1 MNQKCNE
8 QEKRR
13 EEKRREEKR
22 REEKRREETRRD
34 ETRDYIYSLEV
45 CKQMVCVLT
54 HINPHTLTRAIRLTM
69 LTLKL
74 TSCSSVTR
82 DVASIHGMVSNH
94 ADTYMMGADRNVLMT
109 IPEVTYHTQYTFTDL
124 RWLNV

>member
-1 MNQKCNE
+1 MKRRE
-8 QEKRR
+8 RERKEERERERREIRKRR
-13 EEKRREEKR
+13 EERKRRG
-22 REEKRREETRRD
+22 REETREEEEEKKRR
-34 ETRDYIYSLEV
+34 ERREESYSLEV

-54 HINPHTLTRAIRLTM
+54 DINPHTLTRVIRLTM

-109 IPEVTYHTQYTFTDL
+109 IPEVT
-124 RWLNV
+124 

>member
-1 MNQKCNE
+1 MIILYHVVNQKCRRE
-8 QEKRR
+8 EKRREEREEKRR

-22 REEKRREETRRD
+22 REEKRREENILLKSVSKWYAFLQTS
-34 ETRDYIYSLEV
+34 T
-45 CKQMVCVLT
+45 
-54 HINPHTLTRAIRLTM
+54 HTLTRVIRLTM

-109 IPEVTYHTQYTFTDL
+109 IPEVT
-124 RWLNV
+124 